1 LKTFVLDANVLLR
14 LATRTPED
22 LYVRARD
29 FVKQAE
35 EEGFQLLVHPLSVAT
50 AVYVLRG
57 YYEYPPKAIERVLGI
72 VLRLKAVRVLEEDLA
87 FDALRLMAE
96 KRVDFDNAFL
106 VLLARKEN
114 ATVLSFDRDFKKLG
128 VPWQEP

>member
-14 LATRTPED
+14 LTTRTPED

-35 EEGFQLLVHPLSVAT
+35 EEGLRLLVHPLSVAT

-72 VLRLKAVRVLEEDLA
+72 VLRLKTVRVLEEELV
-87 FDALRLMAE
+87 FGALQLVAE
-96 KRVDFDNAFL
+96 KKVDFDDAFL
-106 VLLARKEN
+106 ALLASREN
-114 ATVLSFDRDFKKLG
+114 ATVLSFDRDFKKLR